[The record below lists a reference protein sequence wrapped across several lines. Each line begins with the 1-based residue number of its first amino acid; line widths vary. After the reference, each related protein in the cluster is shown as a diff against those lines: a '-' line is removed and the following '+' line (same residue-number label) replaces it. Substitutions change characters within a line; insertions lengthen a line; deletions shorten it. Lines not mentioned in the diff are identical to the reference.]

1 VGAVFQHVAEEVEVE
16 LHGRKKNRRTKE
28 A

>member
-1 VGAVFQHVAEEVEVE
+1 VFQHVAEEVEVE